1 MWADGWNATMG
12 VPMAVA
18 AGRFV
23 GVAHKDRIPF
33 VGRQAQG
40 DGASEIVD
48 RDGPATSEAG
58 DGIGANR
65 TVEVV

>member
-1 MWADGWNATMG
+1 
-12 VPMAVA
+12 MAVA

-23 GVAHKDRIPF
+23 WVAHNDRIPF
-33 VGRQAQG
+33 VGMQAQG
-40 DGASEIVD
+40 DSASEIDD
-48 RDGPATSEAG
+48 RDGPATSVAG